1 MHAVDHEAFEAL
13 VDVAVAALPRYFRDR
28 FENVSFLVEDWA
40 DSDDLALT
48 GTTRGGT
55 LLGVYRGV
63 PLPQRTSGYNLTM
76 PDVIVIFQEPL
87 QRMARDA
94 DHLAALVEHTVRHE
108 VAHYFGISDR
118 RLRELGA
125 Y

>member
-1 MHAVDHEAFEAL
+1 MYAVEPEAFQTIVQQS
-13 VDVAVAALPRYFRDR
+13 VDGLPELFRTRID
-28 FENVSFLVEDWA
+28 NVHFAVEDWA
-40 DSDDLALT
+40 DPTDYGLG
-48 GTTRGGT
+48 GTLEGGT

-63 PLPQRTSGYNLTM
+63 PLTQRTSGYNLTM
-76 PDVIVIFQEPL
+76 PDAIVIFQEPL

-94 DHLAALVEHTVRHE
+94 EHLAALVEHTVRHE